1 MKLLHKFMAATLAV
15 SLLAGCSSEPKK
27 EGPPSDKDF
36 ILNVSKGLEARWE
49 LADNEDTDSYS
60 SAELQKAYTKFL
72 KAETDAVGKESKYK
86 FKDKDLKKVADTYY
100 KGLKLQ
106 EEGIQYAGTDDYTN
120 QAKTW
125 ELGYNY
131 RALAIHGFE
140 KDYGLTVSSKY
151 KSDLDNFLS
160 QYSVAKKEVAIQEF
174 VDNLQES
181 IQYTKD
187 ESQSDEYTTYYS
199 TIIENTT
206 EYTIDSLSI
215 QLDFLDG
222 SGVILYQ
229 GDDYVSNLAAG
240 SKIQSTVY
248 YDAEKGEPSTLKPII
263 TVYYN

>member
-1 MKLLHKFMAATLAV
+1 M
-15 SLLAGCSSEPKK
+15 
-27 EGPPSDKDF
+27 
-36 ILNVSKGLEARWE
+36 
-49 LADNEDTDSYS
+49 
-60 SAELQKAYTKFL
+60 
-72 KAETDAVGKESKYK
+72 
-86 FKDKDLKKVADTYY
+86 KKVADTYY

-120 QAKTW
+120 QEKTW

-131 RALAIHGFE
+131 RALAIHEFE
-140 KDYGLTVSSKY
+140 KDYGLTVNSKY
-151 KSDLDNFLS
+151 KSDLDDFLS

-181 IQYTKD
+181 IQYIKD

-248 YDAEKGEPSTLKPII
+248 YDAEKGEPSTIKPII

>member
-1 MKLLHKFMAATLAV
+1 MITTHLQKR
-15 SLLAGCSSEPKK
+15 S
-27 EGPPSDKDF
+27 F

-60 SAELQKAYTKFL
+60 SAELQKADTRFL
-72 KAETDAVGKESKYK
+72 KAEKDAIGKKSKYK
-86 FKDKDLKKVADTYY
+86 FKDKDLEKLADTYY
-100 KGLKLQ
+100 KGLALQ
-106 EEGIQYAGTDDYTN
+106 EEGIQYQGTDDYEN

-199 TIIENTT
+199 AIIENTT